1 MNIEGA
7 ITDLVNVNRT
17 DDKGA
22 PLPTTGEFK
31 LHTKNPAQILSVKVS
46 AEQFKDGTYQLL
58 EHLQSDPNGW
68 GLKPVILNIEYY
80 EGANVARQMDW
91 KGFRLHSLPVESKQ
105 AAK

>member
-7 ITDLVNVNRT
+7 ITDLIPVNRT

-22 PLPTTGEFK
+22 SLPTTAEFK

-46 AEQFKDGTYQLL
+46 ADQYADGTYKQL
-58 EHLQSDPNGW
+58 EQMQSDPNGW
-68 GLKPVILNIEYY
+68 GLKPVLLNIEYY

-91 KGFRLHSLPVESKQ
+91 KGFRLHSLPETKQ
-105 AAK
+105 VKN